1 MQSTY
6 DKIQY
11 YEFGQK
17 EKTRI
22 IAKLKAFLAKEER
35 VKLAMLFGSVIRRSY
50 VRDIDLCIH
59 AIPELSFKELLNLNA
74 QIELEL
80 GMPVDL
86 VELASLPASLKANI
100 LKSGVL
106 IKGTKAQQHQ
116 LLNQQTKALERC

>member
-11 YEFGQK
+11 YKLGQN

-22 IAKLKAFLAKEER
+22 ITKLGTLLAKER
-35 VKLAMLFGSVIRRSY
+35 RIKLAILFGSVTRRNY

-59 AIPELSFKELLNLNA
+59 ATPELSFRELLNLNA

-80 GMPVDL
+80 GIPVDL
-86 VELASLPASLKANI
+86 VELSNLPESLKVSI
-100 LKSGVL
+100 LKKGTL
-106 IKGTKAQQHQ
+106 IKGAKTLQHQ
-116 LLNQQTKALERC
+116 LLKQTQ